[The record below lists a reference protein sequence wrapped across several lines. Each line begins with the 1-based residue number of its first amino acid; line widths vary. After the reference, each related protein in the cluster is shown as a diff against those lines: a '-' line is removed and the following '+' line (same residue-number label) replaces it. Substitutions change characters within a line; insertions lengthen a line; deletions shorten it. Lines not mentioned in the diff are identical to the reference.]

1 MRMMTG
7 SKNRSLPVEELLG
20 RTLNDIEAKYA
31 PELLYIQGS
40 LEIPLPCPKVSII
53 GTRKPSSKGLAD
65 AYSIAKKLSENQII
79 IVSGLAEGID
89 TAAHSA
95 SIDGGG
101 RTIAV
106 LGTPLNKV
114 YPSKNSKLQQEIM
127 ENHLAVSQFPIGC
140 PITRKNFV
148 IRNRTMALISDAS
161 VIVEAGDSSGSLH
174 QGWETLRLGR
184 PLFIWKSLLNDSKLD
199 WPKTMIE
206 YGAMELDDPMDVLS
220 AIPSHLKML
229 DLFQ

>member
-1 MRMMTG
+1 MLK
-7 SKNRSLPVEELLG
+7 SPSRSISVEDLLG
-20 RTLNDIEAKYA
+20 RTLNDVETKYA

-53 GTRKPSSKGLAD
+53 GTRKPSTRGLID
-65 AYSIAKKLSENQII
+65 AQSIAKTLTENQII
-79 IVSGLAEGID
+79 ITSGLAEGID
-89 TAAHSA
+89 TAAHRTA
-95 SIDGGG
+95 IDNGG

-114 YPSKNSKLQQEIM
+114 YPKKNLGLQQEIM
-127 ENHLAVSQFPIGC
+127 ENHLAISQFPVGY
-140 PITRKNFV
+140 PITKKNFI

-161 VIVEAGDSSGSLH
+161 IIVEAGNSSGSLH

-184 PLFIWKSLLNDSKLD
+184 PLFIWKSLLNNSDLD
-199 WPKTMIE
+199 WPKTMLE
-206 YGAMELDDPMDVLS
+206 YGAMELGNPIDVLEV
-220 AIPSHLKML
+220 IPSNLKTI